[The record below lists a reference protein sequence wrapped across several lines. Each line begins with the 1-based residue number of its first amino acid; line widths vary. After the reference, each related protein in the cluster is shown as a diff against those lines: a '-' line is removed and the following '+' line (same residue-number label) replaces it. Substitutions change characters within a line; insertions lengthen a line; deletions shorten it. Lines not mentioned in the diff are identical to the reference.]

1 MGRQQHGTTVESANR
16 TSDIPT
22 RQSQK
27 KCRRNRARRP
37 ANFGLETTE
46 IEVAI
51 AGDKLDDQLDSG
63 EESSIERKDISLNS
77 LTLSLRETRRIQSS
91 SKGKG
96 FLIARSS
103 KKFLK
108 TMPLLMVI
116 L

>member
-1 MGRQQHGTTVESANR
+1 MGRQQQDITVENAVG

-22 RQSQK
+22 QQSQK
-27 KCRRNRARRP
+27 KGRRNRARQP
-37 ANFGLETTE
+37 ANFGSETTE
-46 IEVAI
+46 VGVTF